1 MTKPHQI
8 AQIDFTKELAAARRH
23 HAAGRVRQAETLFSQ
38 LLQQFGAIPGA
49 VLDLAKAAEEMGEA
63 EAALQLF
70 QRAVR
75 LDPQSATA
83 VGAYGTHLAR
93 LGQTAEAL
101 VLLKQAALL
110 DAGNPLL
117 HYNLGKALAG
127 SGAAAQA
134 VAAYR
139 QACRLDPAFVWAFIN
154 LGNALAD
161 LGLHDEAAKAYR
173 QALDLDPS
181 HAGGWNNYLLSS
193 QYAEGATAA
202 NLFALCQ
209 NFEKHVGASLRKYI
223 KPHNNRRDPERPLRI
238 GYVSPDLMRHPVGFF
253 MSGVFSHHDKDAFR
267 ISAYSLSDKEDDLTQ
282 RLKESVHHWVAA
294 KRLDD
299 KALAQR
305 IRSDGIDILIDLAGH
320 TADNRLTLFAQKP
333 APVQVTWCGYV
344 GSTGLRAMDAII
356 ADRFHIPPQEEA
368 FYTERVV
375 RLADSWLCYAPPES
389 APLPTTPPSLS
400 KGHVTFGCFNNP
412 AKISQGAIR
421 LWQRILEGVPGSRLA
436 LRAAYFTSDERI
448 GIYRQRF
455 QEAGADTARID
466 FLPSVP
472 QAELLAAYGDIDIA
486 LDPFPYSGGVT
497 TLEALW
503 MGVPVITKTGASF
516 PGRHSTSFL
525 TSAGLSEL
533 VASDEEDYAQMAL
546 ALAKDMGRLSEL
558 RAGLRGRLLASPLLD
573 HQGFA
578 KNLEALLRGL
588 WRDWCAGPNSSR

>member
-1 MTKPHQI
+1 MAKPHQI
-8 AQIDFTKELAAARRH
+8 AQIDFVKELTAARRH
-23 HAAGRVRQAETLFSQ
+23 HAAGRVRQAETMFSQ
-38 LLQQFGAIPGA
+38 LLRQFGAIPGA

-70 QRAVR
+70 QRAVG
-75 LDPQSATA
+75 LDPQSAA
-83 VGAYGTHLAR
+83 AAGAYGTHLAR
-93 LGQTAEAL
+93 RGQSGEA
-101 VLLKQAALL
+101 VALLKRATLL
-110 DAGNPLL
+110 DAGNPQL

-127 SGAAAQA
+127 TGATAQA

-161 LGLHDEAAKAYR
+161 LGLHDEAAKAYG

-181 HAGGWNNYLLSS
+181 NAGCWNNYLLSS

-209 NFEKHVGASLRKYI
+209 DFEKQIGASLRKYI
-223 KPHNNRRDPERPLRI
+223 RPHANRRDPERPLRI
-238 GYVSPDLMRHPVGFF
+238 GYVSPDFRRHPVGYF

-267 ISAYSLSDKEDDLTQ
+267 ISAYSLSDQEDDLTL
-282 RLKESVHHWVAA
+282 RLKQSVPYWVAA

-333 APVQVTWCGYV
+333 APLQVTWCGYV
-344 GSTGLRAMDAII
+344 GSTGLQAMDAII

-375 RLADSWLCYAPPES
+375 RLPDSWLCYAPPES
-389 APLPTTPPSLS
+389 APLQSPPPSLAR
-400 KGHVTFGCFNNP
+400 GHVTFGCFNNP

-421 LWQRILEGVPGSRLA
+421 LWQRILDGVSGSRLA

-455 QEAGADTARID
+455 QDAGADTARID
-466 FLPSVP
+466 FLPPLP
-472 QAELLAAYGDIDIA
+472 QVELLAAYGDIDIA

-503 MGVPVITKTGASF
+503 MGVPVITKSGASF

-525 TSAGLSEL
+525 CSAGLSEL
-533 VASDEEDYAQMAL
+533 VAEDEDDYAQIAL
-546 ALAKDMGRLSEL
+546 ALAKDKKRLSEL
-558 RAGLRGRLLASPLLD
+558 RAGLRGRLQASPLLD
-573 HQGFA
+573 HRNFTR
-578 KNLEALLRGL
+578 NLEGLLRGL
-588 WRDWCAGPNSSR
+588 WRDWCASPNSSR